1 MKGQHYNNG
10 YRDGL
15 RDIYNPPFPD
25 TPWRIENRQYCNGFA
40 DAKDSLIP
48 NSHFEVTKC

>member
-15 RDIYNPPFPD
+15 RDNDYSEPFPN
-25 TPWRIENRQYCNGFA
+25 TPWRIENRQYFNGFA

-48 NSHFEVTKC
+48 PFTESK